1 MVSKDSQAILSSPC
15 QAVKT
20 KECLVQVGTCLDRVH
35 DSDASKPSYAQ
46 TIRGKELLV
55 DCCSHVFLY
64 YKRYMQSVRFIL
76 VLHRNL
82 VGEGL
87 WSDVL
92 SMQ

>member
-46 TIRGKELLV
+46 TIGGKELLV
-55 DCCSHVFLY
+55 DC
-64 YKRYMQSVRFIL
+64 
-76 VLHRNL
+76 
-82 VGEGL
+82 
-87 WSDVL
+87 
-92 SMQ
+92 